1 MLFVATLVA
10 GLTFVLAIP
19 TVSGAEE
26 CDEVVL
32 PISCTPATSA
42 ASTSTTEATMT
53 STTERATTTT
63 AAPRTTTTVRVLAE
77 EDEEAEEAEEAEA
90 EETTTSEATVT
101 TVSNLLVPG
110 DGTHG
115 AESTT
120 TTSTELIAATA
131 EDDGPSDGTL
141 IALVIAGLVVVAL
154 AVGILTWRYWAATR
168 PPALEDEAAQR
179 SRTPRVAR

>member
-10 GLTFVLAIP
+10 GLIFVLATP

-32 PISCTPATSA
+32 PISCTK
-42 ASTSTTEATMT
+42 E
-53 STTERATTTT
+53 
-63 AAPRTTTTVRVLAE
+63 
-77 EDEEAEEAEEAEA
+77 
-90 EETTTSEATVT
+90 TTSEATVTTVT

-168 PPALEDEAAQR
+168 PPALDDEAAQR
-179 SRTPRVAR
+179 SRTPRIAR